1 MGTGLAIENWGVG
14 EYFLDYEKAWAK
26 QRELHK
32 RVVNGDSPPTLIF
45 VEHESIF
52 TAGSQTQPMDRP
64 IDGSKVIDVDRGG
77 RITWHGPGQL
87 VGYPII
93 PLRERFNVVGFVR
106 SLETAIIES
115 CAEFGL
121 DAIRIKGK
129 SGVWVDAEPTRK
141 VAAIGIRVAS
151 GVSMHGFA
159 INCNNDL
166 SWYDRI
172 VPCGIPDAKVTTL
185 SVETKRPITTSE
197 MLKVVQD
204 KLQIS
209 LADLVQTSSPIG
221 SRV

>member
-1 MGTGLAIENWGVG
+1 
-14 EYFLDYEKAWAK
+14 
-26 QRELHK
+26 
-32 RVVNGDSPPTLIF
+32 
-45 VEHESIF
+45 
-52 TAGSQTQPMDRP
+52 
-64 IDGSKVIDVDRGG
+64 
-77 RITWHGPGQL
+77 
-87 VGYPII
+87 
-93 PLRERFNVVGFVR
+93 
-106 SLETAIIES
+106 
-115 CAEFGL
+115 L